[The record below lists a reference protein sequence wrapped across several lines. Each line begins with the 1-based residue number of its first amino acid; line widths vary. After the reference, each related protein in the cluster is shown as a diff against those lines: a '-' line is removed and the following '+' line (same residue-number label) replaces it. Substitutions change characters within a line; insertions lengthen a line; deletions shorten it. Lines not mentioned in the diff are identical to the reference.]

1 MQFDAKQLAQLSFR
15 KIKRLVRIVM
25 QTWRGFFDNR
35 CPRVAA
41 ALSFTSV
48 LALVPLLTV
57 GISAMS
63 IFPVFE
69 QWSDQFQ
76 DLIYNNLSVP
86 SVRDEVAK
94 QLNKFVG
101 NAGKL
106 TTFGLMFLL
115 LASLLALST
124 IEDAFN
130 DIWKVSRGRSLIQ
143 RVLVYWAVL
152 SLGPVLVVVSF
163 SMTSYFSSFADV
175 GALRGFLPSELK
187 VLPFILSYIALLL
200 IYTAVPNYDV
210 PLKPALIGALIAAV
224 ASETAKRALVFY
236 LKHFDSYQA
245 IYGALAALP
254 IILLWVYL
262 SWLIVLFGVQ
272 IVVVL
277 SKDES
282 DEADAADTDTN
293 SNEVI
298 Q

>member
-1 MQFDAKQLAQLSFR
+1 MRIEVKQITGLCLHQF
-15 KIKRLVRIVM
+15 KRFVQVVV
-25 QTWRGFFDNR
+25 QTWREFFDNR

-130 DIWKVSRGRSLIQ
+130 DIWKVSRGRSLVQ

-152 SLGPVLVVVSF
+152 SLGPLLVVVSF
-163 SMTSYFSSFADV
+163 SMTSYFTSFADV
-175 GALRGFLPSELK
+175 DALRGLLPSELK
-187 VLPFILSYIALLL
+187 VLPFILFYVVLLL
-200 IYTAVPNYDV
+200 IYTAVPNQEV

-262 SWLIVLFGVQ
+262 SWLIVLLGAQ

-277 SKDES
+277 SREELEKSKAEN
-282 DEADAADTDTN
+282 AD
-293 SNEVI
+293 SNEVN

>member
-1 MQFDAKQLAQLSFR
+1 MQFDA
-15 KIKRLVRIVM
+15 
-25 QTWRGFFDNR
+25 RGFMYGMFAHAKSVASIVVQVWRRFFDDR

-41 ALSFTSV
+41 ALSFTSI

-69 QWSDQFQ
+69 QWSEQFR
-76 DLIYNNLSVP
+76 DLIYSNLSVP
-86 SVRDEVAK
+86 SVRDEVEK
-94 QLNKFVG
+94 QLDKFVG

-130 DIWKVSRGRSLIQ
+130 DIWKVNRGRSLIQ
-143 RVLVYWAVL
+143 RVLVYWAVI
-152 SLGPVLVVVSF
+152 SLGPVLIVTSL
-163 SMTSYFSSFADV
+163 SLTSYFSSFADAE
-175 GALRGFLPSELK
+175 ALRGLLPSELK
-187 VLPFILSYIALLL
+187 VLPFFLSYIGLLL

-210 PLKPALIGALIAAV
+210 PLKPALVGALMAAL
-224 ASETAKRALVFY
+224 ASEAAKRCLVLY

-262 SWLIVLFGVQ
+262 SWLIVLFGAQ
-272 IVVVL
+272 LVVVL
-277 SKDES
+277 SLQQAQSQHADS
-282 DEADAADTDTN
+282 DSLQPSTE
-293 SNEVI
+293 
-298 Q
+298 